1 MKLPLVNPPVN
12 HPSVI
17 RPVLF
22 SLVLTV
28 RVSGYRR
35 RYISNLMS
43 FKAPRFSRLRENK
56 MQEPSNLKSKDS
68 CKFFNANWLVK
79 MLIMNNDQNL

>member
-1 MKLPLVNPPVN
+1 
-12 HPSVI
+12 
-17 RPVLF
+17 
-22 SLVLTV
+22 
-28 RVSGYRR
+28 
-35 RYISNLMS
+35 
-43 FKAPRFSRLRENK
+43 